1 MLLQNPFPFL
11 YLTLL
16 LLRRGEYKLN
26 YFFLTQNLYADN
38 QTSVAAHC
46 SEMAKNL
53 SKEQQLL
60 QGLEIL
66 LLGNKWYI
74 RGQSRN
80 QLGETAKVGDMYIR
94 FEEIHNID
102 DGNEEQPESDE
113 TDAEAYEKRRT
124 SLQEILRKRYS
135 NYIKEVES
143 KFKVNINFQSKICN
157 LRNENNET
165 NFQIAKT
172 IISKIAYSSSD
183 DALKVALSNW
193 EDKPAFLTFLIV
205 LKYAIKFQ
213 FPIEFKYNK
222 LMRLISSDR
231 RVYPRS
237 IALINGNL
245 GIIAYDKNDQ
255 NTKSFLLGRIH
266 SPKLDFYSDL
276 LKSKENSVTLPNFD
290 LVTYLST
297 DPNAKFQKQE
307 ITYTIWMAKNNL
319 DFFKHTSTLP
329 FEIKEEDSIKNFAI
343 VEIKTF
349 NEFQIFDLLF
359 NYHTYAKLVGPPSAV
374 ENFKKKLKSL
384 SEFYEEQTKKPGK
397 KASSK
402 RGK

>member
-66 LLGNKWYI
+66 LLGNEWYI

-80 QLGETAKVGDMYIR
+80 QLGETANVGDMYIR

-102 DGNEEQPESDE
+102 GGYEEQPESDE

-193 EDKPAFLTFLIV
+193 EDKPAFLTFLFV

-255 NTKSFLLGRIH
+255 NTNLSFWVVSILL
-266 SPKLDFYSDL
+266 S
-276 LKSKENSVTLPNFD
+276 
-290 LVTYLST
+290 
-297 DPNAKFQKQE
+297 
-307 ITYTIWMAKNNL
+307 
-319 DFFKHTSTLP
+319 
-329 FEIKEEDSIKNFAI
+329 
-343 VEIKTF
+343 
-349 NEFQIFDLLF
+349 
-359 NYHTYAKLVGPPSAV
+359 
-374 ENFKKKLKSL
+374 
-384 SEFYEEQTKKPGK
+384 
-397 KASSK
+397 
-402 RGK
+402 